1 MTTNSRQTGQFVLPR
16 PGRALGGAMIAL
28 AAVWLMFA
36 AAINWGGGSRR
47 LFEALCGNTQL
58 ILGGQVWRLVT
69 APLIHEP
76 SGTISHILTVEL
88 GLFFLAPSL
97 EQSWGGRRLLRFL
110 ALSAILA
117 YGLQILVELLVP
129 ASLSARLVPRYWYGA
144 IPAVEAVVIAFALTF
159 KNRTVLLFF
168 VLPVSSRG
176 LILLAVGIST
186 LMLIA
191 GAMGPSGF
199 VAPFG
204 GMLAG
209 WLLGGGTPSPL
220 RRWWL
225 NLRLRQLDRQVA
237 RSRGRSR
244 SRAVASRFRVI
255 QGGAD
260 RKRNNGAKGGR
271 SGPGNLLH

>member
-1 MTTNSRQTGQFVLPR
+1 
-16 PGRALGGAMIAL
+16 MIAL

-199 VAPFG
+199 VLKAHH
-204 GMLAG
+204 A
-209 WLLGGGTPSPL
+209 W
-220 RRWWL
+220 
-225 NLRLRQLDRQVA
+225 
-237 RSRGRSR
+237 
-244 SRAVASRFRVI
+244 
-255 QGGAD
+255 
-260 RKRNNGAKGGR
+260 
-271 SGPGNLLH
+271 